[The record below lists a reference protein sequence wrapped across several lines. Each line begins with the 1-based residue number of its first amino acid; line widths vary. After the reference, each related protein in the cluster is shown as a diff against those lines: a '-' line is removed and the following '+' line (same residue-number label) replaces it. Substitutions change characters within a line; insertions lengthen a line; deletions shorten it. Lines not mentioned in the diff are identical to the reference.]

1 MSDLPAYEDIID
13 LSPDDLDRQEQAA
26 KLLVIGFAQH
36 WPDAWPDLQSALE
49 EVKES
54 LQADRISR
62 IAIDGDGNVL
72 GWIGGMPQY
81 DGHTWELHPLVVHPD
96 YQGKGIGRALIAD
109 FEERVKARGGG
120 SIYLGTDD
128 EDEMTSLGGADL
140 YPNVLERL
148 SELQNVKGHPY
159 GFYQALGYS
168 VVGVIPDANGPG
180 KPDIF
185 MAKRVS

>member
-26 KLLVIGFAQH
+26 KLLVIGFALH